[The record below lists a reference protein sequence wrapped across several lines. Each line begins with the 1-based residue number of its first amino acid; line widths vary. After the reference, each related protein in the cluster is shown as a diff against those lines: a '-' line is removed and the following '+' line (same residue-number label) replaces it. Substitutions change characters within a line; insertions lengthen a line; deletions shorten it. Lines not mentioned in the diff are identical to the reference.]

1 MTIREIGIVF
11 GYKIDESSESKVKES
26 IKGIKQAAQT
36 AAQEA
41 KTAFGTQLNNMATQ
55 VKTWKQNVTDLL
67 DKAKEKLHLKP
78 KVDPQ
83 SKTTALED
91 LSALKEQAVKLL
103 GGVAI
108 VVGIKKAVDFV
119 SECVSASS
127 EVEEMENKFDTVF
140 KGINEEV
147 DAWAEN
153 FADAVGR
160 NKNDIKTYLANQ
172 QNLLVGFGMT
182 REAGAE
188 MSEQMTSLA
197 LDIAS
202 FANLDEADA
211 VNYMTKAVM
220 GESEAAKSLGAV
232 TDETTRTQAMQT
244 LGLTGTYDALS
255 QLEKMQ
261 VNYQAILSQS
271 SDAVGDCERSLD
283 SYESTTRQFESKL
296 KEVKQ
301 LIGSYFMPTFQK
313 ILSIGAKGLTALR
326 DFIEKIV
333 DFSDKMGGAEQIISA
348 VGIALGLAF
357 AVTNAKNI
365 ANLAQSALKLAQKI
379 GLANTAILKFFA
391 IFLVVALV
399 VQDFIA
405 FMKGDNSLIGAL
417 FEKAG
422 VDADA
427 MRQKIKDAFKNVQTI
442 IKNVA
447 DAAKN
452 TLSGAFQSVRDFLKS
467 AFDVDIGSSIG
478 EAIATVIDLIT
489 GFIDVLAKNP
499 EAAKAFGT
507 AIGGIATA
515 FVGLKTAITVIKGF
529 TKVGSIVGSLAKGF
543 LALPGPI
550 KIILLL
556 AAVALIVYKNWDKIK
571 PVIGTVIQAVKDF
584 FAAAAQVVAGIIQT
598 FIDLYNGIK
607 EKIDN
612 VKQAIVDGIQA
623 AIDWIISLKTQAI
636 QWGADIIDSIVQGI
650 TGAVGRVKEAVS
662 GVAESIKSFLG
673 FSEPDDG
680 PLSDFH
686 TYMPD
691 MMQLMSEG
699 ITNGKDK
706 VKQALEAVT
715 GDMSVIAKANVVSKD
730 TARMVSNSNS
740 TSRTINQTVEINNEF
755 NGDRAAQSKASKA
768 MDKAADDTTAELA
781 RVLATAR

>member
-11 GYKIDESSESKVKES
+11 GYKIDEASEAKVKTS
-26 IKGIKQAAQT
+26 IKGIKQAAQA

-41 KTAFGTQLNNMATQ
+41 KTAFGSQLDKMATQ
-55 VKTWKQNVTDLL
+55 VKTWKDNVTSLL
-67 DKAKEKLHLKP
+67 DKAKDKLHLKP

-83 SKTTALED
+83 SETEVED
-91 LSALKEQAVKLL
+91 DLKALKEKAEKIL
-103 GGVAI
+103 GGTVI
-108 VVGIKKAVDFV
+108 VVGIKKAVDFAA
-119 SECVSASS
+119 ECVSIAS
-127 EVEEMENKFDTVF
+127 EVSEMESKFDTVF
-140 KGINEEV
+140 DGINEEV

-172 QNLLVGFGMT
+172 QNLLIGFGASK
-182 REAGAE
+182 EAGAE
-188 MSEQMTSLA
+188 LAEQMTSLA
-197 LDIAS
+197 LDLAS
-202 FANLDEADA
+202 FANIDEADA

-220 GESEAAKSLGAV
+220 GESEAAKSLG
-232 TDETTRTQAMQT
+232 TITNETTRAQAMQT

-271 SDAVGDCERSLD
+271 EAAQGDCINSLD
-283 SYESTTRQFESKL
+283 RYESTTRQFEAKL

-301 LIGSYFMPTFQK
+301 LIGTYFMPTFQK
-313 ILSIGAKGLTALR
+313 IISFGAKGLTILR
-326 DFIEKIV
+326 DMIQKV
-333 DFSDKMGGAEQIISA
+333 ADFSDKMGGAENIISA

-357 AVTNAKNI
+357 AVANKNKI
-365 ANLAQSALKLAQKI
+365 KDLAQMALQFAQKI
-379 GLANTAILKFFA
+379 GLANAAILKFFA
-391 IFLVVALV
+391 IFLIVALV

-422 VDADA
+422 IDADA
-427 MRQKIKDAFKNVQTI
+427 MRQKIKDAFENVKTI

-467 AFDVDIGSSIG
+467 TFDVDIGSSLG
-478 EAIATVIDLIT
+478 EAIATVIDLVT

-499 EAAKAFGT
+499 DAAKTFGA

-529 TKVGSIVGSLAKGF
+529 TKIGGIVGNLAKGF

-571 PVIGTVIQAVKDF
+571 PVIDTVIQAVKDF
-584 FAAAAQVVAGIIQT
+584 FAAAGEVVSGIIQT
-598 FIDLYNGIK
+598 FVDLYNGVK

-612 VKQAIVDGIQA
+612 VKQAIIDGIQA
-623 AIDWIISLKTQAI
+623 AIDWITGLKTQAV
-636 QWGADIIDSIVQGI
+636 QWGADIIDGIVQGI

-662 GVAESIKSFLG
+662 GVANSIKSFLG

-691 MMQLMSEG
+691 MMSLMAEG
-699 ITNGKDK
+699 ITNSKDK
-706 VKQALEAVT
+706 VKQALRAVT

-730 TARMVSNSNS
+730 TARMANSSNS
-740 TSRTINQTVEINNEF
+740 TSRTINQTVSISNEF
-755 NGDRAAQSKASKA
+755 NGDRAGQTKSSKA
-768 MDKAADDTTAELA
+768 MDKAADDSTAALA
-781 RVLATAR
+781 RALQTAR